1 VSSSRTCPFRLTTCM
16 PPGTRHEPLFLPRP
30 GPALS
35 RPAAPNGWSGQLL
48 YYRRS
53 RSRSLAGHPPP
64 PFGSA
69 HGTEPGTPRQAH
81 RTIVIHPTGRN
92 RRRRR
97 TCTGRRGGSVK
108 ESPSTDGH
116 RGALVNPL
124 TDPGPRRERRGPLL
138 RSRDDA
144 APPPSG
150 SATARAGGS
159 LRPPCPR
166 RPPTTRA
173 ESNRERER

>member
-64 PFGSA
+64 PVRFGARNGAGHPSSGSPYDRYPPDGTESPPPPHL
-69 HGTEPGTPRQAH
+69 HGTARRLREGISQH
-81 RTIVIHPTGRN
+81 GRPP
-92 RRRRR
+92 
-97 TCTGRRGGSVK
+97 GGSRK
-108 ESPSTDGH
+108 STH
-116 RGALVNPL
+116 R
-124 TDPGPRRERRGPLL
+124 PRAEKG
-138 RSRDDA
+138 
-144 APPPSG
+144 
-150 SATARAGGS
+150 TAR
-159 LRPPCPR
+159 PVITIP
-166 RPPTTRA
+166 
-173 ESNRERER
+173 